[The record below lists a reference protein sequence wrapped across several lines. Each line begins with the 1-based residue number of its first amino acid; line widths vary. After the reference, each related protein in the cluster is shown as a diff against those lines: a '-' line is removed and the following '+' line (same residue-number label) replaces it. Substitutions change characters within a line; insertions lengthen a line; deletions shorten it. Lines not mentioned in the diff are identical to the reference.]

1 MSAMVDAM
9 DSLGSLRGFVQV
21 VESGGFAEAGRT
33 LGLSASAMAKSV
45 SRLEQSLGVRL
56 FHRSTRSL
64 TLTAEG
70 QLFLAR
76 CRRILAEAE
85 AARSELSSHAA
96 TPKGRLRISLPMNN
110 NVLLPLLAEF
120 MRAYPQVQLDLDF
133 DDRLVDVIEEGFDAV
148 LRAAEPDD
156 SRLASRRLGRF
167 RRCLVASP
175 DYLQRRG
182 TPQRPEELAAHHC
195 LHYRFRSS
203 GRLEAWPLGAD
214 AAGVQI
220 PVSMV
225 CNNIETRLS
234 LALRGCGI
242 AFLPEHSVRAALDA
256 GTLCTVL
263 DDYVDSTGTF
273 HLLWPSARH
282 MLPKLRVFIDFIG
295 RRLPQEPGIDPT

>member
-1 MSAMVDAM
+1 MSAIGGAAM

-21 VESGGFAEAGRT
+21 MESGGFAEAGRV

-45 SRLEQSLGVRL
+45 ARLEQSLGVRL

-70 QLFLAR
+70 QLFLPR
-76 CRRILAEAE
+76 CRRILAEVE
-85 AARSELSSHAA
+85 AARGELGSLAA

-110 NVLLPLLAEF
+110 NVLLPVLGDF

-148 LRAAEPDD
+148 LRVAEPDD
-156 SRLASRRLGRF
+156 SRLASRRLGSF

-175 DYLQRRG
+175 DYLQRCG
-182 TPQRPEELAAHHC
+182 TPLQPQDLLAHQC

-203 GRLEAWPLGAD
+203 GRLEAWPLGAA
-214 AAGVQI
+214 AAGLPL

-234 LALRGCGI
+234 FALRGCGI
-242 AFLPEHSVRAALDA
+242 AFLPEHSVRAELAA
-256 GTLCTVL
+256 GTLRTLL

-273 HLLWPSARH
+273 HLLWPSSRH
-282 MLPKLRVFIDFIG
+282 MLPKLRVFVDFLG
-295 RRLPQEPGIDPT
+295 ERLTF

>member
-1 MSAMVDAM
+1 MSAIGDAAM

-21 VESGGFAEAGRT
+21 MESGGFAEAGRV

-45 SRLEQSLGVRL
+45 ARLEQSLGVRL

-70 QLFLAR
+70 QLFLPR
-76 CRRILAEAE
+76 CRRILAEVE
-85 AARSELSSHAA
+85 AARGELGSLAA

-110 NVLLPLLAEF
+110 NVLLPVLGDF

-148 LRAAEPDD
+148 LRVAEPDD
-156 SRLASRRLGRF
+156 SRLASRRLGSF

-175 DYLQRRG
+175 DYLQRCG
-182 TPQRPEELAAHHC
+182 TPLQPQDLLAHQC

-203 GRLEAWPLGAD
+203 GRLEAWPLGAA
-214 AAGVQI
+214 AAGLPL

-234 LALRGCGI
+234 FALRGCGI
-242 AFLPEHSVRAALDA
+242 AFLPEHSVRAELAA
-256 GTLCTVL
+256 GTLRTLL

-273 HLLWPSARH
+273 HLLWPSSRH
-282 MLPKLRVFIDFIG
+282 MLPKLRVFVDFLG
-295 RRLPQEPGIDPT
+295 ERLTF

>member
-1 MSAMVDAM
+1 MNVRNGGGAM
-9 DSLGSLRGFVQV
+9 DSLGGLRGFVQV
-21 VESGGFAEAGRT
+21 VESGGFAEAGRV
-33 LGLSASAMAKSV
+33 LGVSASAVAKSV
-45 SRLEQSLGVRL
+45 ARLEQSLGVRL

-70 QLFLAR
+70 QLFLVR

-85 AARSELSSHAA
+85 AARGELSSLAG

-110 NVLLPLLAEF
+110 NVLLPVLGDF
-120 MRAYPQVQLDLDF
+120 MCAYPQIQLDLDF

-148 LRAAEPDD
+148 LRVAEPDD
-156 SRLASRRLGRF
+156 SRLASRRLGSF

-175 DYLQRRG
+175 DYLQRYG
-182 TPQRPEELAAHHC
+182 TPRLPMDLAAHQC

-203 GRLEAWPLGAD
+203 GRLEAWPLGAA
-214 AAGVQI
+214 AAGLQL

-242 AFLPEHSVRAALDA
+242 AFLPEHSVRAELQA
-256 GTLCTVL
+256 GNLRTVL
-263 DDYVDSTGTF
+263 DDHVDSIGTF
-273 HLLWPSARH
+273 HLLWPSGRH
-282 MLPKLRVFIDFIG
+282 MLPKLRVFIDFLG
-295 RRLPQEPGIDPT
+295 ERLTL

>member
-1 MSAMVDAM
+1 M

-21 VESGGFAEAGRT
+21 MESGGFAEAGRA

-45 SRLEQSLGVRL
+45 ARLEQSLGVRL

-70 QLFLAR
+70 QLLLPR
-76 CRRILAEAE
+76 CRRILAEVE
-85 AARSELSSHAA
+85 AARGELGSLAA

-110 NVLLPLLAEF
+110 NVLLPVLGDF

-148 LRAAEPDD
+148 LRVAEPDD
-156 SRLASRRLGRF
+156 SRLASRRLGSF

-175 DYLQRRG
+175 DYLQRCG
-182 TPQRPEELAAHHC
+182 TPLRPADLLTHQC

-203 GRLEAWPLGAD
+203 GRLEAWPLGA
-214 AAGVQI
+214 AAADLSL

-234 LALRGCGI
+234 FAVRGCGI
-242 AFLPEHSVRAALDA
+242 AFLPEHSVRAELAA
-256 GTLCTVL
+256 GTLRTLL

-273 HLLWPSARH
+273 HLLWPSSRH
-282 MLPKLRVFIDFIG
+282 MLPKLRVLVDFLG
-295 RRLPQEPGIDPT
+295 ERLMF